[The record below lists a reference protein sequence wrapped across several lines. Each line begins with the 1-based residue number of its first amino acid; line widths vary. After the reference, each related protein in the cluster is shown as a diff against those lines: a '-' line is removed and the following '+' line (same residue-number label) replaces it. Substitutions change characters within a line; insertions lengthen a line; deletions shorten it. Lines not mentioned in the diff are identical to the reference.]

1 MLSVY
6 RTLSL
11 RYLARRWVRAFLI
24 VASIALGVA
33 TLVATRALNETMSNA
48 GLASVNPMP
57 GVVDLLISNGEGT
70 VSADLAKT
78 LARVPGVQEAS
89 PRIFEKIKLPD
100 LGNRSVLVM
109 GIDID
114 LQKAQTNRN
123 LDFEIVDDPDV
134 VKVLNGINNTLEDYL
149 KKYRDNK
156 DVVDAILLKLLGEDA
171 KKTFDK
177 FVARLSAS
185 PASDKVLVEVLAKI
199 TAPVLVGE
207 ELDKEF
213 LLAPKGKFDLFGFVE
228 SLPETILS
236 AKIKAKVREYKP
248 ILDGYLNDIKP
259 LADKYFS
266 HVLTVQKDPK
276 SPKIRLLRVG
286 TVKGKGIAAFLGGY
300 TLIMDLG
307 TAGRILGMEKG
318 QVNRIDLTL
327 KPGVNK
333 NKVRAEVEKIAKGHG
348 KVRTPQEQN
357 EALGSVMAGM
367 QTGFALCGLAALVVG
382 LFLVYNALAV
392 CVAERR
398 HEIGILLSLGASR
411 LQIWLLFAGEA
422 AVLGLAGSLIG
433 IPLGIGLAYLGLQP
447 MQDVL
452 RDIFMDIEANQVEV
466 GTGLMALAMAAGI
479 VTAVAAALVPAVSAS
494 KENPAEAV
502 RQVAKAPTWH
512 YLIWQVVCTFT
523 LVGLGISFIIL
534 RNRLGFRQGAYG
546 GMVLVLL
553 GALVAAP
560 LVTAGLARLMQPL
573 ARRFFP
579 ITWRLAADNLVR
591 APGRTGLV
599 IAALA
604 AGVALVTQT
613 YGTIVSNRTA
623 LREWVQEYIAA
634 DLIVSAGSPVGAGST
649 QTQTMKEEVAA
660 QIRAIPGILEAL
672 PSRELLLDYG
682 DTQVKLFSF
691 DAAGQYRMEK
701 KRHSKGSFVEL
712 YKVLG
717 ETPRAVIV
725 SENFAALHNVKK
737 GDTIVLP
744 IKGEEVRLL
753 VVGLIMDYSWN
764 KGTIFIHRKEYKR
777 LWEDSKVKYFDVF
790 VKDRTDE
797 EKVRQI
803 QETLRTKLGL
813 FVTTRKELQ
822 TMIDD
827 MIERLYGIAL
837 SLQFVVMVVAA
848 LGVVTALLISVLQ
861 RKREMGLLRAI
872 GASRS
877 QVVRSF
883 QAEAFLMGVIGT
895 LIGFLVGIPME
906 WYVLK
911 VLILQES
918 GFLFAVHIPWGF
930 SLVIVAVGLLIPLI
944 AGQGPA
950 MHSVRQRIPETIAYE

>member
-11 RYLARRWVRAFLI
+11 RYLARRWVRAILI

-33 TLVATRALNETMSNA
+33 TLVATRALNQTMSTA
-48 GLASVNPMP
+48 GLATINPMP

-70 VSADLAKT
+70 ISADLAKT
-78 LARVPGVQEAS
+78 LARIPGVQEAS
-89 PRIFEKIKLPD
+89 PRIFDKIKLPNLD
-100 LGNRSVLVM
+100 NKSVLVM
-109 GIDID
+109 GIGKDES
-114 LQKAQTNRN
+114 QKNQSVDVTFT
-123 LDFEIVDDPDV
+123 LDEDV
-134 VKVLNGINNTLEDYL
+134 KKVLEETKSFLDKNKKLILTPAMKQFITGNKDLDEDL
-149 KKYRDNK
+149 KKTLLMYLDKLADSPNSEEL
-156 DVVDAILLKLLGEDA
+156 VVGLVSKLL
-171 KKTFDK
+171 T
-177 FVARLSAS
+177 
-185 PASDKVLVEVLAKI
+185 
-199 TAPVLVGE
+199 PVMVGE
-207 ELDKEF
+207 ELNNE
-213 LLAPKGKFDLFGFVE
+213 LLHAPRAKPGGLADLL
-228 SLPETILS
+228 SLIPGT
-236 AKIKAKVREYKP
+236 
-248 ILDGYLNDIKP
+248 
-259 LADKYFS
+259 DKYFAHLVS
-266 HVLTVQKDPK
+266 VQKSQEK
-276 SPKIRLLRVG
+276 PKILLRVG
-286 TVKGKGIAAFLGGY
+286 TVKAKGVAAFLGGY
-300 TLIMDLG
+300 TLTMELAD
-307 TAGRILGMEKG
+307 AAWVLGMEKG
-318 QVNRIDLTL
+318 QVNRIDITL
-327 KPGVNK
+327 KKEANK
-333 NKVRAEVEKIAKGHG
+333 AKVRAEVEKLAKGHG
-348 KVRTPQEQN
+348 VVRTPQEQN

-411 LQIWLLFAGEA
+411 LQVCLLFAGEA
-422 AVLGLAGSLIG
+422 AALGLAGSLIG

-452 RDIFMDIEANQVEV
+452 RDIFMDIDANQVEV
-466 GTGLMALAMAAGI
+466 GFGLMALALAAGM
-479 VTAVAAALVPAVSAS
+479 VTAVAAALVPAVSAA

-512 YLIWQVVCTFT
+512 YVIWQAVCTFT
-523 LVGLGISFIIL
+523 LVGLGFGFIIL
-534 RNRLGFRQGAYG
+534 RNQLGFRQGAYG

-560 LVTAGLARLMQPL
+560 LVTAGLARLMQPF

-623 LREWVQEYIAA
+623 LRDWVQEYIAA
-634 DLIVSAGSPVGAGST
+634 DLLVSAGSPVGAGSA
-649 QTQTMKEEVAA
+649 QSQTMKEEVAR
-660 QIRAIPGILEAL
+660 QILDANRDPRLKGVAKIKAAL

-682 DTQVKLFSF
+682 DTQVKLFAF
-691 DAAGQYRMEK
+691 DASSTYRMEREK
-701 KRHSKGSFVEL
+701 QSTAPFVEL
-712 YKVLG
+712 YKILG
-717 ETPRAVIV
+717 ETPRAAII
-725 SENFAALHNVKK
+725 SENFAALHNVRK

-744 IKGEEVRLL
+744 VKGQEVRLL
-753 VVGLIMDYSWN
+753 VIGLIMDYSWN
-764 KGTIFIHRKEYKR
+764 KGTIFIDREEYKKY
-777 LWEDSKVKYFDVF
+777 WDSKVKYFDVF
-790 VKDRTDE
+790 LQGPLDE
-797 EKVRQI
+797 EKVKQV

-918 GFLFAVHIPWGF
+918 GFLFAVHIPWAE
-930 SLVIVAVGLLIPLI
+930 SLIIVAAGLLIPLI

-950 MHSVRQRIPETIAYE
+950 MHSVRQRIPEAIAYE

>member
-11 RYLARRWVRAFLI
+11 RYLARRWVRALLI

-33 TLVATRALNETMSNA
+33 TLVATRALNQTMSTA
-48 GLASVNPMP
+48 GLATINPMP

-70 VSADLAKT
+70 ISADLAKT
-78 LARVPGVQEAS
+78 LARIPGVQEAS
-89 PRIFEKIKLPD
+89 PRIFDKVKLPD
-100 LGNRSVLVM
+100 LDNKSVLVM
-109 GIDID
+109 GIGKEET
-114 LQKAQTNRN
+114 QKNQT
-123 LDFEIVDDPDV
+123 LDV
-134 VKVLNGINNTLEDYL
+134 VFTLDEDVKKVLAETKSFLDKNKKMIPAMKIFITGHKELDEDL
-149 KKYRDNK
+149 KK
-156 DVVDAILLKLLGEDA
+156 ILLTYLDKLTYSPDSEELIVGLVSKLL
-171 KKTFDK
+171 T
-177 FVARLSAS
+177 
-185 PASDKVLVEVLAKI
+185 
-199 TAPVLVGE
+199 PVLVGE
-207 ELDKEF
+207 ELNKELATAPRTKAGGLVD
-213 LLAPKGKFDLFGFVE
+213 LL
-228 SLPETILS
+228 SLIPGT
-236 AKIKAKVREYKP
+236 
-248 ILDGYLNDIKP
+248 
-259 LADKYFS
+259 DKYFS
-266 HVLTVQKDPK
+266 HLVSVQKNQEK
-276 SPKIRLLRVG
+276 PKILLRVG
-286 TVKGKGIAAFLGGY
+286 TVKAKGVAAFLSGY
-300 TLIMDLG
+300 TLTMDL
-307 TAGRILGMEKG
+307 ADAAWILGMEKG

-327 KPGVNK
+327 KKGVNK
-333 NKVRAEVEKIAKGHG
+333 TKVRAEVEKLAKGHG
-348 KVRTPQEQN
+348 VVRTPQEQN

-411 LQIWLLFAGEA
+411 LQVCLLFAGEA
-422 AVLGLAGSLIG
+422 AALGLAGSLIG
-433 IPLGIGLAYLGLQP
+433 IPLGIALAYLGLQP
-447 MQDVL
+447 MQGVL

-466 GTGLMALAMAAGI
+466 GFGLMALALAAGM

-523 LVGLGISFIIL
+523 LVGLGVGFIIL
-534 RNRLGFRQGAYG
+534 RNQLGFRQGAYG

-560 LVTAGLARLMQPL
+560 LVTAGLARLMQPV
-573 ARRFFP
+573 ARLFFP

-623 LREWVQEYIAA
+623 LRDWVQEYIAA
-634 DLIVSAGSPVGAGST
+634 DLIVSAGSPVGAGSA
-649 QTQTMKEEVAA
+649 QTQTMKEEVAR
-660 QIRAIPGILEAL
+660 QIRAASPQIVDAL

-682 DTQVKLFSF
+682 DTQVKLFAF
-691 DAAGQYRMEK
+691 DAFGTYRMEK
-701 KRHSKGSFVEL
+701 KRQSKAPFVEL

-717 ETPRAVIV
+717 ETPQTAIV
-725 SENFAALHNVKK
+725 SENFAALHNVRK

-744 IKGEEVRLL
+744 VKGEEVRLL
-753 VVGLIMDYSWN
+753 VIGLIMDYSWN
-764 KGTIFIHRKEYKR
+764 KGTIFIDREEYKKH
-777 LWEDSKVKYFDVF
+777 WDSKVKYFDVF
-790 VKDRTDE
+790 LKGPLNEENVKQ
-797 EKVRQI
+797 V

-918 GFLFAVHIPWGF
+918 GFLFAVHIPWAE
-930 SLVIVAVGLLIPLI
+930 SLVIVAAGLLIPLI

-950 MHSVRQRIPETIAYE
+950 MHSVRQRIPEAIAYE